1 MRTRGTGARAGQNAQ
16 HADSADHYPLESE
29 LSGTFYSPQSKFRKL
44 SLRNKTFLVQLHVQE
59 QHCPLRGTGP
69 AEGREGCTSQLRE
82 LVAGAAAGPLL
93 TLGVTP
99 PRKSGAGGES
109 TLPFPTLRARP

>member
-1 MRTRGTGARAGQNAQ
+1 MAQGHVLGKMPNMQTARTTT
-16 HADSADHYPLESE
+16 H
-29 LSGTFYSPQSKFRKL
+29 L
-44 SLRNKTFLVQLHVQE
+44 SLNCQAHSTVHNPNLGNFLLGIKHSLCSFMSRNSTAL
-59 QHCPLRGTGP
+59 C